1 MKKILLLSIILLS
14 VMMTACKPDPIN
26 NEGDDNNDTIQEEE
40 PIVKKYLVK
49 QLLNDD
55 PEKIMLSIDWNE
67 DCSQIRNVKYSMG
80 YGSTAN
86 YDFTYYNN
94 DSIRI
99 DISILDEF
107 PNWTPYYN
115 VLIIHLNNSHNI
127 DKIYCYANNTL
138 IDIERYIYDNEG
150 KLLHRIYWDD
160 MYKDDFQ
167 WNGENVVKSN
177 INGVEYSYELTDY
190 FHPHYMIPFYMSD
203 QIFETGGR
211 PLFTPLWK
219 NMIKDNC
226 IYEIDQDKYITK
238 KIYKDNTTD
247 TVRLFYS
254 YYYTTSNK

>member
-1 MKKILLLSIILLS
+1 
-14 VMMTACKPDPIN
+14 MMTACKPDPIN

-190 FHPHYMIPFYMSD
+190 FHPHYMIPF
-203 QIFETGGR
+203 
-211 PLFTPLWK
+211 
-219 NMIKDNC
+219 
-226 IYEIDQDKYITK
+226 
-238 KIYKDNTTD
+238 
-247 TVRLFYS
+247 
-254 YYYTTSNK
+254 